1 MTHISKLS
9 IKFAIKKSI
18 ALMSSKIIERK
29 SYIVNKSFRSYLTA
43 TILTLVI
50 GQVCLTTDGI
60 IMSHL
65 VSPDALSAINL
76 MSPFNMIMA
85 TVHALLAIGAS
96 VLAGKELGA
105 QDVKKA
111 RQIFSVSIFS
121 GLIAFGC
128 FALLCLVFLPQTVN
142 LLCPEQRY
150 PALSDRLHEDVPLY
164 GTHFPAVGGSE
175 IVRRCGRKSPTSDQS
190 LYD

>member
-1 MTHISKLS
+1 
-9 IKFAIKKSI
+9 
-18 ALMSSKIIERK
+18 MSNNIIERK
-29 SYIVNKSFRSYLTA
+29 GYIVNKSFRSYLTA

-121 GLIAFGC
+121 GLIAIGC

-142 LLCPEQRY
+142 LLCPEQRIQPY
-150 PALSDRLHEDVPLY
+150 LSDFMRMYLFMAPISLLSVVLKLFVGVDGNPQLVTKASLRLKA
-164 GTHFPAVGGSE
+164 F
-175 IVRRCGRKSPTSDQS
+175 
-190 LYD
+190 